1 MKSKI
6 YWIVRCL
13 VYECARWLA
22 LCSPL
27 LATRLLYL
35 FEFRKKLDLDNPK
48 TLNEKVQWLKLFE
61 YKDNDLITMCVDKY
75 RVREYIEKC
84 GYSSILNE
92 LYYQWEKVEDIDWD
106 VLPDRFVLKCNHGWA
121 YNVICENKELLN
133 RKETEKL
140 LKKWLKIN
148 FWREK
153 AEVNYRDVK
162 PCIICEKFLQ
172 EGSAELMDYKI
183 YCFNGKPE
191 YIMVCVSTEE
201 RRKFYYFD
209 MDWNMQKLSKDSIED
224 YGKANIPK
232 PEKLQELYTISK
244 ELSKPFPFVRIDY
257 YIVEGNIIF
266 GEMTFTPG
274 AGLDTKRLKET
285 DLLFGDKLKIK

>member
-61 YKDNDLITMCVDKY
+61 YNDNDLITMCVDKY

-84 GYSSILNE
+84 GYSGILNE

-121 YNVICENKELLN
+121 YNVICEDKKLLN
-133 RKETEKL
+133 RKEIEKL
-140 LKKWLKIN
+140 LKKWLKTN

-172 EGSAELMDYKI
+172 EGSSELIDYKI
-183 YCFNGKPE
+183 YCFNGNPE

-209 MDWNMQKLSKDSIED
+209 MDWNMQKFSRDSIAD
-224 YGKANIPK
+224 YGKVNIPK

-274 AGLDTKRLKET
+274 AGLDTKRLKEI